1 MDNNED
7 NVLMSQGSG
16 PFQLSRPAHALPYTS
31 VIEEIKA
38 DAEDGLTD
46 DEARLRLE
54 QHGRNELGDSD
65 GVQPL
70 KILIGQV
77 ANAMTLVHHTRPLL
91 TCQRLP
97 LISRAGADNGHG
109 C

>member
-1 MDNNED
+1 MPGHFN
-7 NVLMSQGSG
+7 
-16 PFQLSRPAHALPYTS
+16 LSRPAHALPYTS

-46 DEARLRLE
+46 HEARSRLE
-54 QHGRNELGDSD
+54 EHGRNELGDSD

-77 ANAMTLVHHTRPLL
+77 ANAMTLVNHTPPLL
-91 TCQRLP
+91 ICQKHP
-97 LISRAGADNGHG
+97 LIPRSGANNGHG

>member
-1 MDNNED
+1 MGNNED
-7 NVLMSQGSG
+7 IVIEDSVSG
-16 PFQLSRPAHALPYTS
+16 HFQLSKPAHALPYTS

-46 DEARLRLE
+46 DEARSRLE

-77 ANAMTLVHHTRPLL
+77 ANAMTLVYHTRPSLI
-91 TCQRLP
+91 CQRLP
-97 LISRAGADNGHG
+97 LIPRAGADNGHG